1 MLENEI
7 WKSGRNLPLTSFGS
21 ERVKTSIKVNINL
34 QVMTRSV
41 ILKSFCISKFDGYV
55 SVLLLYVKK
64 KKNRRNSQIGYQGIR
79 KCFPICFSN
88 AMCTYNSML

>member
-34 QVMTRSV
+34 QVMTRSI
-41 ILKSFCISKFDGYV
+41 ILKSFCISTFDGYV

-64 KKNRRNSQIGYQGIR
+64 KRIEEIPK
-79 KCFPICFSN
+79 
-88 AMCTYNSML
+88 